1 MRSSTPNDD
10 GSKAES
16 GFRAVVEF
24 EDSAPRHHIAK
35 VDRR

>member
-1 MRSSTPNDD
+1 MRSSTLNDD
-10 GSKAES
+10 VPRVEF

-24 EDSAPRHHIAK
+24 EDTAPRHHIAK